1 MALTRKDLAATF
13 LTALVVLVY
22 ATTHEGW
29 NVWLIGSSHR
39 WATGAILLLGMFTC
53 GLGTREKG
61 RPAAIFPVLGIAA
74 FVLAVLAFVSASLT
88 PLSLLVLDIVVLW
101 AVATIRHATRRKAPR
116 QRMLFT

>member
-1 MALTRKDLAATF
+1 MALTRKDLLATI

-53 GLGTREKG
+53 GLGRRESG
-61 RPAAIFPVLGIAA
+61 RMAAIFPVLGVAA
-74 FVLAVLAFVSASLT
+74 FVLAVLAFATASLT
-88 PLSLLVLDIVVLW
+88 PLSLLVLDVVVLW
-101 AVATIRHATRRKAPR
+101 AMATIRHTTRDEASHHRA
-116 QRMLFT
+116 LVT